1 MWQRVLYNSV
11 YGGSSGNI
19 VAGGDKK
26 LAEQDL

>member
-11 YGGSSGNI
+11 YNSKANI
-19 VAGGDKK
+19 AGGDKK